1 MKKFLKIIG
10 LLILGVL
17 IVAVIIF
24 AVWVKM
30 VYKAEPEKL
39 AAATDE
45 KSNDY
50 RITEKPDYWEI
61 IPNNPETISAKY
73 QDTALIFYPGAK
85 VEPNAYFYKLSV
97 LSNGQ
102 VGRIKVF
109 VTKPT
114 LNLAMLGINQA
125 EQIIKEHPEVKKW
138 IIGGHSLG
146 GSMSCEYAKNHA
158 DKISEMWLFAS
169 YCGSDISQ
177 TKIKAVTIY
186 GSLDSVI
193 NPQKIAEN
201 RKNLPPD
208 NTEIKIEGM
217 NHAQFGNYGEQ
228 SGDTPPTKSDGD
240 IRRELTNL
248 FGKLFSQ

>member
-1 MKKFLKIIG
+1 MKKFLKISG
-10 LLILGVL
+10 LFIFGVL
-17 IVAVIIF
+17 IVAGIIF
-24 AVWVKM
+24 AVWVKI

-39 AAATDE
+39 KTATDE
-45 KSNDY
+45 ISNDY

-61 IPNNPETISAKY
+61 IPNIPEAKSAKY
-73 QDTALIFYPGAK
+73 QDAALIFYPGAK

-109 VTKPT
+109 VTKPP
-114 LNLAMLGINQA
+114 LNLAMFGINQA
-125 EQIIKEHPEVKKW
+125 GQIIKEHPEVKKW
-138 IIGGHSLG
+138 ILGGHSLG

-158 DKISEMWLFAS
+158 EQISELWMFAS

-177 TKIKAVTIY
+177 TKIKAVTIH

-193 NPQKIAEN
+193 NPSEISEN

-217 NHAQFGNYGEQ
+217 NHSQFGNYAEQ
-228 SGDTPPTKSDGD
+228 SGDTPPTKSDED
-240 IRRELTNL
+240 IRRELINL

>member
-24 AVWVKM
+24 AIWVKM
-30 VYKAEPEKL
+30 VYKADPEKL
-39 AAATDE
+39 TTATDE

-61 IPNNPETISAKY
+61 IPNSPEAKSVKY
-73 QDTALIFYPGAK
+73 QDAALIFYPGAK

-109 VTKPT
+109 VTKPP

-146 GSMSCEYAKNHA
+146 GAMSCEYAKNHA
-158 DKISEMWLFAS
+158 DGNQRNMAVRIILRKRCFSDENQSRDDLRLARRRYQFVRKLPKTAKIFRL
-169 YCGSDISQ
+169 IIP
-177 TKIKAVTIY
+177 K
-186 GSLDSVI
+186 L
-193 NPQKIAEN
+193 
-201 RKNLPPD
+201 
-208 NTEIKIEGM
+208 
-217 NHAQFGNYGEQ
+217 
-228 SGDTPPTKSDGD
+228 KSK
-240 IRRELTNL
+240 E
-248 FGKLFSQ
+248 

>member
-39 AAATDE
+39 TIAIDE

-61 IPNNPETISAKY
+61 IPNSPEVKSAKY
-73 QDTALIFYPGAK
+73 QDAALIFYPGAK

-102 VGRIKVF
+102 VGKIKVF
-109 VTKPT
+109 VTKPM
-114 LNLAMLGINQA
+114 LNLAMFGINQA
-125 EQIIKEHPEVKKW
+125 EQIINEHPEVKKW

-158 DKISEMWLFAS
+158 EKIGEIWLFAS

-177 TKIKAVTIY
+177 TKIKAVTIH

-193 NPQKIAEN
+193 NSQEVSEN

-228 SGDTPPTKSDGD
+228 SGDTPPTKSDED
-240 IRRELTNL
+240 VRRELINL